1 MNTLEAYLRILSCR
15 FPVINYSTS
24 HSISRFILSLKRWVQ
39 LQLWPISWYTIHCWS
54 KSNRVKHLALAIWNC
69 STICTMNDGTVHMLS
84 SSFLLCWTRSVGS
97 LLNYC
102 QQSQN
107 VFYTMFQWLREKKR
121 RSTWWA
127 YFHRRN
133 CNPRLNLI
141 AEKTIGVTIFIALK
155 DYKVEK
161 CHSWCRATDSLEWK
175 RQTMS
180 WCCC

>member
-107 VFYTMFQWLREKKR
+107 VFYTMFQWLREKKKTLHMVSVFS
-121 RSTWWA
+121 STKLQPTTQFNGGKNHWCDHF
-127 YFHRRN
+127 YCFE
-133 CNPRLNLI
+133 RL
-141 AEKTIGVTIFIALK
+141 
-155 DYKVEK
+155 
-161 CHSWCRATDSLEWK
+161 
-175 RQTMS
+175 
-180 WCCC
+180 